1 MSCHFII
8 LCSISFLSLSDFFF
22 LCFFPSCFFF
32 SFFSHLCSYSAAVC
46 MTPSDYN
53 GEHKSESTS
62 GQSCDDL
69 LAHSKFTTTA
79 QCTAD
84 PTSTEQGAPT
94 WKQLTNHAASSYG
107 CCGAGKKS
115 ACWEDV
121 SAGICKTASDCTWS
135 IALQS
140 FFLLFIFRNSF
151 SLLHTHCCFFFFGTC
166 CPLYFAILPF
176 PQIFHLIRL
185 IKTLTVATRRSVMRG
200 YRSWA
205 LPALLNALL
214 TLLTREKEHHL
225 GKQ

>member
-1 MSCHFII
+1 MQIVAKQPPLSEFSFHHSLFIF
-8 LCSISFLSLSDFFF
+8 FLSLSDFFF

-94 WKQLTNHAASSYG
+94 WKQLTNHAALTFG
-107 CCGAGKKS
+107 CCGVGKKS

-121 SAGICKTASDCTWS
+121 SAGVCKTASDCTW
-135 IALQS
+135 
-140 FFLLFIFRNSF
+140 RM
-151 SLLHTHCCFFFFGTC
+151 CCEVFFFFN
-166 CPLYFAILPF
+166 LFQKSFFFAAHSPF
-176 PQIFHLIRL
+176 FCFVCFVCFSSFPIPQMTHLIRL
-185 IKTLTVATRRSVMRG
+185 M
-200 YRSWA
+200 
-205 LPALLNALL
+205 
-214 TLLTREKEHHL
+214 
-225 GKQ
+225 